1 MHLWEE
7 DEGGGEEKKQGGD
20 DGEADPPSSHP
31 PGVLLVE
38 VNLGRAVKHKTRIN
52 KLCPALQR
60 GCKKWNVRIDT
71 ERTTCYRKARKN
83 NDGDDDDEDGDDLH
97 PGVDIGSQ
105 TSAPE
110 KEAQSGS
117 HQSRRK
123 RQTKG

>member
-1 MHLWEE
+1 MQEME
-7 DEGGGEEKKQGGD
+7 CENRYGQDN
-20 DGEADPPSSHP
+20 
-31 PGVLLVE
+31 LL
-38 VNLGRAVKHKTRIN
+38 
-52 KLCPALQR
+52 P
-60 GCKKWNVRIDT
+60 
-71 ERTTCYRKARKN
+71 N
-83 NDGDDDDEDGDDLH
+83 NDGGKDDEDGDDLH

>member
-1 MHLWEE
+1 M
-7 DEGGGEEKKQGGD
+7 
-20 DGEADPPSSHP
+20 
-31 PGVLLVE
+31 
-38 VNLGRAVKHKTRIN
+38 
-52 KLCPALQR
+52 
-60 GCKKWNVRIDT
+60 RIDT

-117 HQSRRK
+117 HQSRREC
-123 RQTKG
+123 QTKGYNLEKLRQSVSTMNIMIILNILTCRPCQQC